1 VDNITAVADNGDLL
15 LPFPPFER
23 SNHRAAQ
30 WLPKK
35 ALICR
40 NKREPTKF

>member
-1 VDNITAVADNGDLL
+1 MAKAKAKEAGNEKMDVDNITAVADNGDLL

-30 WLPKK
+30 
-35 ALICR
+35 
-40 NKREPTKF
+40 